1 MTVTN
6 KLAAQVLQKAFQES
20 LPQSTPTQGGQGHF
34 QGILDSVGA
43 EYDLTEI
50 LGQGQDQ
57 ILGGPKTAALSAES
71 IPLENGGGVLQKID
85 TGNGQ
90 KLVDMLADFNQQQVH
105 MDGLINAV
113 MYGKKKFNNE
123 ELLVIQAHVF
133 NVAQL
138 TEMTV
143 KTVEMTVSGFKG
155 VMNTQI
161 Q

>member
-6 KLAAQVLQKAFQES
+6 KIAAQVLQKAFQES
-20 LPQSTPTQGGQGHF
+20 LPQSTPTPGGESHF
-34 QGILDSVGA
+34 QNILDSVGA

-57 ILGGPKTAALSAES
+57 ILGGAKTAVLSAES
-71 IPLENGGGVLQKID
+71 IPLENQGEALQKID

-90 KLVDMLADFNQQQVH
+90 KLVDMLADFNQQQIH
-105 MDGLINAV
+105 MDGLINEV
-113 MYGKKKFNNE
+113 MYGKKKFNNS

-133 NVAQL
+133 NVAQM
-138 TEMTV
+138 TEVTV
-143 KTVEMTVSGFKG
+143 KTVEFAVSGFKG